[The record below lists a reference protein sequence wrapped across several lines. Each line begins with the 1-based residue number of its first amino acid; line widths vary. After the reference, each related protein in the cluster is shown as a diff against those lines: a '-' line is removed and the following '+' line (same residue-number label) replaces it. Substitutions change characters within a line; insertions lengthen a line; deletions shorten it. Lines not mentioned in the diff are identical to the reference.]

1 MDTEKLNRWLS
12 LGANLGVLVGI
23 IFLAIELQ
31 QNNELLQAQ
40 TEYNYFANSIS
51 NSSELR
57 TSEEFGDL
65 LAKIGTGED
74 LTASERIRA
83 DAFVRNMLLRWQYE
97 FREMKKGRLDPA
109 TFTFHD
115 WTAIFN
121 GEGVYP
127 APDFAKAWPMQ
138 KRLLDHEF
146 VEFMESQIIGN
157 PAGEV
162 VWTE

>member
-1 MDTEKLNRWLS
+1 MNAEKLNHWLG
-12 LGANLGVLVGI
+12 LGANLGVLIGI

-40 TEYNYFANSIS
+40 TDYNYFVNSIS

-57 TSEEFGDL
+57 MSEEFGDL
-65 LAKIGTGED
+65 LAKFEAGED

-109 TFTFHD
+109 TFTFYA

-121 GEGVYP
+121 GEGVFP
-127 APDFAKAWPMQ
+127 APDFAKAWPKQ
-138 KRLLDHEF
+138 RNLLDREF

-162 VWTE
+162 AWTD